1 MRDEGRAKGERVS
14 YVANA
19 VLPMAEKPDDPSA
32 CRLDYRLETGHDVGR
47 EG

>member
-1 MRDEGRAKGERVS
+1 MRDEGGAKGERVS

-19 VLPMAEKPDDPSA
+19 VLPVAEKPDDPSA
-32 CRLDYRLETGHDVGR
+32 RRLGDGLETGHDVGR